1 MWLGELYLPFAIVEL
16 LDDSFDLEHLDVF
29 VSYVAIDFHT
39 AGSLHYFDRIKL
51 IDYFRSNHVILHLIL
66 IHPPVLA
73 LILLKLDKLIG

>member
-1 MWLGELYLPFAIVEL
+1 VL
-16 LDDSFDLEHLDVF
+16 

-51 IDYFRSNHVILHLIL
+51 INYFRSNHVILHLIL

-73 LILLKLDKLIG
+73 LILLKLDKMIG